1 MSARAASSPAI
12 TKDDPKE
19 RLLMDLP
26 DSIVITEEG
35 PREGFQIEPGPIA
48 TADKIALIDA
58 LSACGLRR
66 IQVGSFVNPEHVPGW
81 ADAEAVIEGFT
92 PRKGV
97 EYTALWFNE
106 GGLNRALAFEGKL
119 TLGGFISLSASEPF
133 AIRNLNRDR
142 AGQIEAMRQ
151 YVHVH
156 RVAGI
161 PIAKIIV
168 MAAFGCNFAGDVAPA
183 KVVQTVADG
192 LAIARDAGIEV
203 RQVSL
208 ADSMGWAT
216 PKRVAAAVGAVRE
229 RWDDLRIALHLHD
242 TRGQGIAC
250 AYEGLRLGV
259 TSFDAAVAGLGGCPF
274 AGQPGAPGN
283 IATEELALL
292 CEEMGIS
299 TGLDTEALIEA
310 GRLAERIVGHRLPS
324 AALRSGTLG
333 AFRRRAA

>member
-1 MSARAASSPAI
+1 
-12 TKDDPKE
+12 
-19 RLLMDLP
+19 MDLP
-26 DSIVITEEG
+26 DSVVISEEG

-66 IQVGSFVNPEHVPGW
+66 IQIASFVNSRQVPGW
-81 ADAEAVIEGFT
+81 ADAEAVVVGFT
-92 PRKGV
+92 AREGV
-97 EYTALWFNE
+97 EYSALWFNE
-106 GGLNRALAFEGKL
+106 AGLHRALAFKNKL
-119 TLGGFISLSASEPF
+119 TLAGFISLSASEAF

-142 AGQIEAMRQ
+142 AGQVEAMRK
-151 YVHVH
+151 YVRVH
-156 RVAGI
+156 RQAGV

-168 MAAFGCNFAGDVAPA
+168 MAAFGCNFAGDVSPA
-183 KVVQTVADG
+183 AVVATVADG
-192 LAIARDAGIEV
+192 LAIADEAGAEV
-203 RQVSL
+203 RVIAL

-216 PKRVAAAVGAVRE
+216 PMRVAAAVGAVRD
-229 RWDDLRIALHLHD
+229 RWPDLKIALHLHD

-259 TSFDAAVAGLGGCPF
+259 TAFDAAVAGLGGCPF

-292 CEEMGIS
+292 CEEMGIA
-299 TGLDTEALIEA
+299 TGLNIEALIEA

-324 AALRSGTLG
+324 AALRSGTLT
-333 AFRRRAA
+333 AFRGPAA